1 MENASLQH
9 PYIPNTIADRQ
20 EMLKA
25 IGVSS
30 VRELF
35 QDIPEG
41 YRQPSLNIPPALSEL
56 ELVQELQALAAEN
69 SHAFQGPCFL
79 GRQGLIVTSYRQL
92 YRPLSAVEN
101 SSRRIPPISRR

>member
-1 MENASLQH
+1 MENVSLQH
-9 PYIPNTIADRQ
+9 PYIPNTVADRQ

-41 YRQPSLNIPPALSEL
+41 YRQSSLEHSARFVGIGACSR
-56 ELVQELQALAAEN
+56 AA
-69 SHAFQGPCFL
+69 GPC
-79 GRQGLIVTSYRQL
+79 
-92 YRPLSAVEN
+92 
-101 SSRRIPPISRR
+101 RRE